1 MHFAGENK
9 TAKKIFAKRVLQMPP
24 FANLSKDDI
33 KAILNY
39 FDNIPTTKKTDMRIE
54 YATTTEDLTR
64 CFEVMK
70 ELRPHHNL
78 ESFLVTM
85 SDMKKEGYKLLYL
98 EDEGRMVSVAGF
110 RFTTTLY
117 DGLIIDFDDFV
128 TLADGRSK
136 GYGSKLFDTLVGI
149 AKERGIKAIHLNS
162 NHQRFDAHRFY
173 LNKKMKIMAHHFRL
187 EV

>member
-1 MHFAGENK
+1 M
-9 TAKKIFAKRVLQMPP
+9 KIQ
-24 FANLSKDDI
+24 
-33 KAILNY
+33 
-39 FDNIPTTKKTDMRIE
+39 
-54 YATTTEDLTR
+54 YATTNEEFTK

-78 ESFLVTM
+78 ESFLTTM
-85 SDMKKEGYKLLYL
+85 DAMQKEGYHLLYL

-136 GYGSKLFDTLVGI
+136 GYGAMVFDYLVGI
-149 AKERGIKAIHLNS
+149 AKERGIKTIHLNS
-162 NHQRFDAHRFY
+162 GHQRFDAHRFY
-173 LNKKMKIMAHHFRL
+173 LNKRMKIIAHHFRIEL
-187 EV
+187 

>member
-1 MHFAGENK
+1 MN
-9 TAKKIFAKRVLQMPP
+9 
-24 FANLSKDDI
+24 
-33 KAILNY
+33 
-39 FDNIPTTKKTDMRIE
+39 IE
-54 YATTTEDLTR
+54 YATKAADFTR

-70 ELRPHHNL
+70 ELRPHHTP
-78 ESFLVTM
+78 ESFLTTM
-85 SDMKKEGYKLLYL
+85 EAMKKEGYHLLYL
-98 EDEGRMVSVAGF
+98 QDEGRIVSVAGF

-136 GYGSKLFDTLVGI
+136 GYGARVFNHLAGI

>member
-1 MHFAGENK
+1 M
-9 TAKKIFAKRVLQMPP
+9 
-24 FANLSKDDI
+24 
-33 KAILNY
+33 
-39 FDNIPTTKKTDMRIE
+39 NIQ
-54 YATTTEDLTR
+54 YATTAQDFTR

-78 ESFLVTM
+78 QSFITAM
-85 SDMKKEGYKLLYL
+85 DAMQKEGYQLLYL
-98 EDEGRMVSVAGF
+98 QDEERIVSVAGF

-136 GYGSKLFDTLVGI
+136 GYGAVVFDYLVKL
-149 AKERGIKAIHLNS
+149 AKEKGIKAIHLNS

-173 LNKKMKIMAHHFRL
+173 LNKRMKIVAHHFRL

>member
-1 MHFAGENK
+1 M
-9 TAKKIFAKRVLQMPP
+9 
-24 FANLSKDDI
+24 
-33 KAILNY
+33 
-39 FDNIPTTKKTDMRIE
+39 NIQ
-54 YATTTEDLTR
+54 YATTAADHSR

-78 ESFLVTM
+78 ESFLTTIGNM
-85 SDMKKEGYKLLYL
+85 QKEGYHLLYL
-98 EDEGRMVSVAGF
+98 EDEGRVVSVAGF

-128 TLADGRSK
+128 TIADGRGK
-136 GYGSKLFDTLVGI
+136 GYGALVFDHLVGI

-173 LNKKMKIMAHHFRL
+173 LNKKMKIIAHHFRIEL
-187 EV
+187 

>member
-1 MHFAGENK
+1 MKIQYAI
-9 TAKKIFAKRVLQMPP
+9 TAADV
-24 FANLSKDDI
+24 
-33 KAILNY
+33 
-39 FDNIPTTKKTDMRIE
+39 
-54 YATTTEDLTR
+54 TR

-70 ELRPHHNL
+70 ELRPHHNP
-78 ESFLVTM
+78 ESFLSAM
-85 SDMKKEGYKLLYL
+85 EAMQQEGYHLLYL
-98 EDEGRMVSVAGF
+98 EDGGRIVSVAGF

-136 GYGSKLFDTLVGI
+136 GYGAMVFDHLAGI
-149 AKERGIKAIHLNS
+149 AKERGIKTIHLNS

-173 LNKKMKIMAHHFRL
+173 LNKKMKIVAHHFKL